1 MNILFLMGMY
11 PNYGGV
17 EMVSTV
23 LANRFINDGHNITIA
38 SFSQPIPDFAEQHLS
53 NRCKLLKLSRPVLS
67 LKNILLLRQ
76 YVKAQHI
83 NVLINQWVVPFFTT
97 LVWKVALYK
106 TDCKVYSVHHNK
118 PDTNK
123 RIQKLDILIGKGK
136 IYLKPLRFVVYE
148 ISRISLAFCIRCSD
162 KYILLSSSFIPMVKK
177 FSRISDA
184 NKYIAL
190 ANPVTVPE
198 IIPKEIAKKKEII
211 YVGRIEYNQKR
222 TYRVID
228 IWKELESK
236 YQDWSLIIIGDGSDK
251 DDLDRRIKKY
261 DLKRVL
267 ITGFIN
273 PLEYYKH
280 ASIMLM
286 TSEYEG
292 FPLVLTESMTYGV
305 VPVVYN
311 SFESVNDIIVNGQNG
326 FLVNKPFST
335 EAFVQT
341 LHILLDNESKL
352 RLLSANAIEMS
363 KRFGIDNIVKEW
375 YNLIEHHG

>member
-1 MNILFLMGMY
+1 
-11 PNYGGV
+11 
-17 EMVSTV
+17 
-23 LANRFINDGHNITIA
+23 
-38 SFSQPIPDFAEQHLS
+38 
-53 NRCKLLKLSRPVLS
+53 
-67 LKNILLLRQ
+67 
-76 YVKAQHI
+76 
-83 NVLINQWVVPFFTT
+83 
-97 LVWKVALYK
+97 
-106 TDCKVYSVHHNK
+106 
-118 PDTNK
+118 
-123 RIQKLDILIGKGK
+123 
-136 IYLKPLRFVVYE
+136 
-148 ISRISLAFCIRCSD
+148 
-162 KYILLSSSFIPMVKK
+162 MVKK